1 MYCFRQE
8 IYNGALIDNQRS
20 SFYSAAFHAD
30 QFPIGRALRGAFHAD
45 HPMRLDGTSFALDAP
60 SGGDFIET
68 NVALEAVLQ
77 TV

>member
-1 MYCFRQE
+1 M
-8 IYNGALIDNQRS
+8 I
-20 SFYSAAFHAD
+20 SAAFHAD